1 MTIDRRALLLTGLA
15 AVSSAALPIGAS
27 AAELRTVK
35 CGNGFKSVSSAIIN
49 LYIPEQIGFAK
60 EAGLRIEAASLGTA
74 NNIMLG
80 IDRGAVDFGV
90 ITSAFALPLLAKNE
104 LPAIKMFY
112 EFTYPYKWDV
122 VVKPD
127 SPIKSYNDL
136 RGKNIGV
143 PNLGSSEY
151 PVTRK
156 VLESIGVHPDNDVKW
171 TPVGEGLTAGLAL
184 DRSMVDAL
192 AYFDTGFGG
201 IENAGIKMRYLP
213 RPKSLPMIGGLF
225 IGARADF
232 IQKNRDLCIAYG
244 RCVAMASEYLLAN
257 PRAGA
262 DAFAKMFPDTLPRN
276 LNSEQAITQI
286 VTATQRRISLYRPPY
301 PGVKMGQIVEAEL
314 REEATFAGYNIK
326 DYSSLYTNELID
338 EINNFDREKVIKQA
352 KAFKA

>member
-1 MTIDRRALLLTGLA
+1 MTIDRRALLFTGLA
-15 AVSSAALPIGAS
+15 AASSAALPGVGS
-27 AAELRTVK
+27 AAELKTVK
-35 CGNGFKSVSSAIIN
+35 SGNGFKSVGSALIN
-49 LYIPEQIGFAK
+49 LYIPEQLGFAK
-60 EAGLRIEAASLGTA
+60 EAGLHIEAASLGTA

-80 IDRGAVDFGV
+80 LDRGAVEFGV

-104 LPAIKMFY
+104 LPPIKMFY

-127 SPIKSYNDL
+127 SPIKSYSDL
-136 RGKNIGV
+136 RGKNVGV

-171 TPVGEGLTAGLAL
+171 TPVGEGLIAGLAL
-184 DRSMVDAL
+184 DRSMIDAL
-192 AYFDTGFGG
+192 AYFDTGFGA

-213 RPKSLPMIGGLF
+213 RPASLPMIGGLF

-232 IQKNRDLCIAYG
+232 IKSNRALCVAYG

-276 LNSEQAITQI
+276 LSSEEANNQI

-314 REEATFAGYNIK
+314 REEATFAGLKIA

-338 EINNFDREKVIKQA
+338 DINSFDREKIIAQA
-352 KAFKA
+352 KAFKS